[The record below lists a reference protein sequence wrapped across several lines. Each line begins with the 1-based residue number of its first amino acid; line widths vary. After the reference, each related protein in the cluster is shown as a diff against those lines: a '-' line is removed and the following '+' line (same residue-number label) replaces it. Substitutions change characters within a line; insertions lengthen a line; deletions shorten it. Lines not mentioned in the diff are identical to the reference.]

1 MTIRTTQGTG
11 PRWVPSDMASI
22 RGLPVVVPVATV
34 ILSAS
39 IALAP
44 TLGSYPVAAASVFWL
59 LAVALHGWQVLRRSR
74 AFTTSLW
81 ILAGATALAALRM
94 SSSGLVHVL
103 GDRPTLF
110 WNVDWRYAATQAQ
123 GIARFGNLGDSLD
136 YAGEPVQYHVGP
148 AWIAGSLSH
157 VTGIPVAGVLLIAIP
172 LASIVVIAACGYRL
186 LRLLGASQTAAAL
199 APAVLLSVPSDPYL
213 LLRRSYGSFRG
224 QASLPEVFTDA
235 ENWWVSAE
243 LMHNSMFA
251 IAVGLSA
258 ACLLVSQTAEWRV
271 AMGAV
276 GLASLLAVKPQYA
289 VGFLAV
295 LGPGLLIEWWRGE
308 SPGRR
313 ILGFGAVLAA
323 GAAVAVGLNP
333 GAISF
338 VGVDVSLGPEI
349 VGALVTS
356 YSALTAASALIVVLS
371 LRRSWRRRHP
381 VLLMIFAGGAVI
393 GAVVLLVGVESTT
406 FLVDAE
412 VVAQANA
419 IGLPYTP
426 SSQDPNL
433 SQALR
438 PVTVVL
444 VLLATALFVGHVQ
457 GRTAETRW
465 LASAGI
471 VLVAATLPLTLAPL
485 IRPTGPAAYEVSEEA
500 ALARL
505 MSRTHVTQGR
515 WLSNDLAEPAGNF
528 ARPLRATN
536 LTSFGPAQFYV
547 SNVAYMN
554 WTQPDVVARVQ
565 NVQRFFL
572 TEWSPWH
579 REFLAEHD
587 IDHIVVRDRCP
598 TAWSPGSAGSVIGT
612 DGAWTLVEVEPGAT
626 TQGAAPDSSPSAS
639 QAPRYGLSGCL
650 DGSGPLP

>member
-1 MTIRTTQGTG
+1 MVSTL
-11 PRWVPSDMASI
+11 
-22 RGLPVVVPVATV
+22 GLPVVAPVATV
-34 ILSAS
+34 ILSGS
-39 IALAP
+39 IAVAP
-44 TLGSYPVAAASVFWL
+44 KLGPYPVAATSVFWL
-59 LAVALHGWQVLRRSR
+59 LAVALQGWQVVRCSH

-94 SSSGLVHVL
+94 TSSGLVHVF

-123 GIARFGNLGDSLD
+123 GIARFGNLADSLD

-157 VTGIPVAGVLLIAIP
+157 VTGIPVGGVLLIAIP
-172 LASIVVIAACGYRL
+172 IASILVIAACGYRL

-199 APAVLLSVPSDPYL
+199 APAVLLSMPSDPYL

-224 QASLPEVFTDA
+224 QAPLPEVFTDA
-235 ENWWVSAE
+235 ENWWISAE

-258 ACLLVSQTAEWRV
+258 ACLLVRQSAEWRV
-271 AMGAV
+271 AVGAL

-295 LGPGLLIEWWRGE
+295 LGPGLLTEWWRGE

-313 ILGFGAVLAA
+313 ILGFGALLAA
-323 GAAVAVGLNP
+323 SAAIAVGLNP

-338 VGVDVSLGPEI
+338 VGVEVSLAPETLR
-349 VGALVTS
+349 ALLTS
-356 YSALTAASALIVVLS
+356 YSALTATSALIVVLL
-371 LRRSWRRRHP
+371 LRPSWRRRHP
-381 VLLMIFAGGAVI
+381 ALLTTFSGGAVI
-393 GAVVLLVGVESTT
+393 GAVALVVGVESTT
-406 FLVDAE
+406 FLVGAD
-412 VVAQANA
+412 VIAQANA

-438 PVTVVL
+438 PVMVVL
-444 VLLATALFVGHVQ
+444 VLLATALVVGHVQ
-457 GRTAETRW
+457 RRTVATRW
-465 LASAGI
+465 LASASI
-471 VLVAATLPLTLAPL
+471 VLVVATLPLTLVPL

-505 MSRTHVTQGR
+505 MSKTDVTQGR

-547 SNVAYMN
+547 SNVAYMS
-554 WTQPDVVARVQ
+554 WTQPDVVERIQ
-565 NVQRFFL
+565 NVQRFFV

-579 REFLAEHD
+579 REFLAGHD
-587 IDHIVVRDRCP
+587 IDHIVIRDRCP
-598 TAWSPGSAGSVIGT
+598 TAWSPDSAGSVIGT
-612 DGAWTLVEVEPGAT
+612 DGAWTLVEVDPGAT
-626 TQGAAPDSSPSAS
+626 GPVAAPDSAPSAS
-639 QAPRYGLSGCL
+639 QAPRYGLSACL
-650 DGSGPLP
+650 DGNGPLP